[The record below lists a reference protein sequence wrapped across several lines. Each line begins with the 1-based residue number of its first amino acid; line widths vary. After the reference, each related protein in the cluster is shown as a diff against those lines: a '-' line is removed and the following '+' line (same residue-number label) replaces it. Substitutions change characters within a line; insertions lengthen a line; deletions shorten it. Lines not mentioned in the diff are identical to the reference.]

1 MHGDHYDAPTVD
13 LCWQDYCP
21 CDSPTNAMDSTL
33 CRNLKG
39 GLPMDEEMM
48 ALGAGMRDARKEL
61 DEFEA
66 EHGSFDQ

>member
-1 MHGDHYDAPTVD
+1 
-13 LCWQDYCP
+13 
-21 CDSPTNAMDSTL
+21 MDSTL